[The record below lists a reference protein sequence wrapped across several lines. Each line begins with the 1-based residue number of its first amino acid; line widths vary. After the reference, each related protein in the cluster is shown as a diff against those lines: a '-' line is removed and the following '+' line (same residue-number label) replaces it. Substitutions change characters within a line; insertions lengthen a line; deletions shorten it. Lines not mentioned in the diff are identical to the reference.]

1 MMAVAEDIYD
11 QIDRKKIWK
20 EGFFVKDRTKNSL
33 RFFTYNCL
41 DLDLKQYFTDR
52 KRIRLLAEM
61 SRTLTILKPDK
72 GNGIVILKR
81 SDYISSLKSLF
92 NNTTKFNSLN
102 DDPTS
107 TRLNTLQNYLL
118 TLLKR
123 NEISESEFNYTVEN

>member
-1 MMAVAEDIYD
+1 
-11 QIDRKKIWK
+11 
-20 EGFFVKDRTKNSL
+20 
-33 RFFTYNCL
+33 
-41 DLDLKQYFTDR
+41 
-52 KRIRLLAEM
+52 M

-92 NNTTKFNSLN
+92 NNTTKFNCLN
-102 DDPTS
+102 EDPTS

-123 NEISESEFNYTVEN
+123 NQISESEFNFMRPKASSFGRAHGMPKIHKTYTDIPLFQPIVDTTTTPHYNVGKFLSSLLNPLTIKRIPSH

>member
-1 MMAVAEDIYD
+1 
-11 QIDRKKIWK
+11 
-20 EGFFVKDRTKNSL
+20 
-33 RFFTYNCL
+33 
-41 DLDLKQYFTDR
+41 
-52 KRIRLLAEM
+52 M

-102 DDPTS
+102 DDPAS